1 MVNHWI
7 LAYLYVFR
15 QTYLRDSRGE
25 PKDMVS
31 WWFAKDVASKAAK
44 PASDK
49 RWWTAS
55 EPTVTNLDKKS
66 IEGRYIAQGL
76 PQCKTPNNPNKK
88 IKCVTQPP

>member
-44 PASDK
+44 PVSDK
-49 RWWTAS
+49 RWCQWTNS
-55 EPTVTNLDKKS
+55 HQLGQKT

-76 PQCKTPNNPNKK
+76 PQSKTPNSPNKK
-88 IKCVTQPP
+88 IQCVTQPP